1 MVLGIDPGLANT
13 GWAVLESVSS
23 SACQFVSLSDSSVD
37 NNSEYKLIK
46 CGCLR
51 TKISDSSAKRL
62 SQIYEEIEEL
72 IKKYKVE
79 AMAIETLFF
88 AKNAKS
94 AIKVA
99 EAIGVIKVCGERNKI
114 EVMGFTPLQVKM
126 ALVGYGKA
134 EKEQVEIMVRNFLN
148 LKENISPS
156 HASDAVAVALTY
168 LFTNKNLVV

>member
-1 MVLGIDPGLANT
+1 MILGIDPGLANT
-13 GWAVLESVSS
+13 GWAVLDLRSQMSDLSS
-23 SACQFVSLSDSSVD
+23 
-37 NNSEYKLIK
+37 NNDKDCNESEYKLIE

-51 TKISDSSAKRL
+51 TKITDTSANRL
-62 SQIYEEIEEL
+62 NQIYEELEGL

-99 EAIGVIKVCGERNKI
+99 EAIGVIKVCGQRNGI
-114 EVMGFTPLQVKM
+114 EVAGFTPLQVKS
-126 ALVGYGKA
+126 ALVGYGRA

-148 LKENISPS
+148 LEENISPS

-168 LFTNKNLVV
+168 LFTNKDLCV

>member
-1 MVLGIDPGLANT
+1 MILGIDPGLANT
-13 GWAVLESVSS
+13 GWAIIND
-23 SACQFVSLSDSSVD
+23 QFS
-37 NNSEYKLIK
+37 NSNFQLIK

-51 TKISDSSAKRL
+51 TKITDTSADRL
-62 SQIYEEIEEL
+62 NQIYEELEGL

-99 EAIGVIKVCGERNKI
+99 EAIGVIKICGERNKI
-114 EVMGFTPLQVKM
+114 EVTGFTPLQVKL

-148 LKENISPS
+148 LDENITPS

-168 LFTNKNLVV
+168 LFTNKNLCV

>member
-1 MVLGIDPGLANT
+1 MILGIDPGLANT
-13 GWAVLESVSS
+13 GWAVLDVRPQIPDTSFQSDGQVSE
-23 SACQFVSLSDSSVD
+23 F
-37 NNSEYKLIK
+37 KLVE

-51 TKISDSSAKRL
+51 TKITDTSANRL
-62 SQIYEEIEEL
+62 NKIYEELEGL

-88 AKNAKS
+88 AQNAKS

-99 EAIGVIKVCGERNKI
+99 EAIGVIKICGERNKI

-148 LKENISPS
+148 LEENISPS
-156 HASDAVAVALTY
+156 HASDAVAVGLTY
-168 LFTNKNLVV
+168 LFTNKNLCV

>member
-1 MVLGIDPGLANT
+1 MILGIDPGLANT
-13 GWAVLESVSS
+13 GWAVLEQVSLSASQPVSS
-23 SACQFVSLSDSSVD
+23 SVSQND
-37 NNSEYKLIK
+37 NNSEYRLVE

-51 TKISDSSAKRL
+51 TKITDTSANRL
-62 SQIYEEIEEL
+62 NKIYEELEGL
-72 IKKYKVE
+72 IKKYKVG

-99 EAIGVIKVCGERNKI
+99 EAIGVIKICGQRNGI
-114 EVMGFTPLQVKM
+114 EVAGFTPLQVKI
-126 ALVGYGKA
+126 ALVGYGRA

-148 LKENISPS
+148 LDKNISPS
-156 HASDAVAVALTY
+156 HASDAVAVGLTY

>member
-1 MVLGIDPGLANT
+1 MILGIDPGLANT
-13 GWAVLESVSS
+13 GWAMLDRRSS
-23 SACQFVSLSDSSVD
+23 TVD
-37 NNSEYKLIK
+37 CRENSECEFKLVE

-51 TKISDSSAKRL
+51 TKISDTSANRL
-62 SQIYEEIEEL
+62 NKIYVEIERL

-99 EAIGVIKVCGERNKI
+99 EAIGVIKICGERNKV
-114 EVMGFTPLQVKM
+114 EVVGFTPLQVKM
-126 ALVGYGKA
+126 ALVGYGKP

>member
-1 MVLGIDPGLANT
+1 MILGIDPGLANT
-13 GWAVLESVSS
+13 GWAVLEPVSL
-23 SACQFVSLSDSSVD
+23 SACQPVSE
-37 NNSEYKLIK
+37 NSEYRLVE

-51 TKISDSSAKRL
+51 TKITDTSAHRL
-62 SQIYEEIEEL
+62 NKIYEELEGL

-148 LKENISPS
+148 LKDNISPS
-156 HASDAVAVALTY
+156 HASDAVAVGLTY
-168 LFTNKNLVV
+168 LFTNKDLCV